1 MHVYVY
7 VYNNIWYLISQNL
20 SINKLQEEVKKVREL
35 LTHALEFLFELSLV
49 LAIGDAEVV
58 VRVSALVYTIGR
70 SSSSNSHDCGRTL
83 SPLKFAYFINSHHF
97 FFLSLK
103 EKLKA
108 QHLLYLASCSGY
120 DCILSCGCHN
130 MLGRSVFIY
139 RIFERKG
146 GQLGITCLTNAL
158 AKLPTPTTTTNQ

>member
-58 VRVSALVYTIGR
+58 VRVSALVYTIR
-70 SSSSNSHDCGRTL
+70 SEERRVG
-83 SPLKFAYFINSHHF
+83 
-97 FFLSLK
+97 K
-103 EKLKA
+103 E
-108 QHLLYLASCSGY
+108 CW
-120 DCILSCGCHN
+120 
-130 MLGRSVFIY
+130 
-139 RIFERKG
+139 
-146 GQLGITCLTNAL
+146 
-158 AKLPTPTTTTNQ
+158 